1 MGSGTSGLYAGTR
14 GANVEL
20 VFSQK
25 GNRSDFSSSSASKS
39 QKYAPKYHVVNKM
52 QKQDKADPTIWSD
65 SSGYFKN
72 PSAVNIQE
80 CTRGRSVYYEGRKAN
95 GKMTYIVDTNG
106 NLIFGKRSNP
116 INPSARSPHPML
128 IGGKDPQVRVAG
140 MIEFRGG
147 KIYAIDTDS
156 GHYRPSTKSLAA
168 AKAALSGLPKEIF
181 HKHFEWSS
189 DE

>member
-1 MGSGTSGLYAGTR
+1 MGSGTSGLYTGTR
-14 GANVEL
+14 GSNAGL
-20 VFSQK
+20 AFSPK
-25 GNRSDFSSSSASKS
+25 GNRSGISSSDAGKS
-39 QKYAPKYHVVNKM
+39 QKYAPQYHVVDKM

-72 PSAVNIQE
+72 PSAVNIQD
-80 CTRGRSVYYEGRKAN
+80 CTRDRSVYYEGRKAN
-95 GKMTYIVDTNG
+95 GKMTYVVDTDG

-156 GHYRPSTKSLAA
+156 GHFRPPVKSLAA
-168 AKAALSGLPKEIF
+168 AKAALGNLPKEIF

-189 DE
+189 NE